1 LCKALEKY
9 YLCPSIFNKLH
20 PLQDM
25 GKGDPRSKRGKISRG
40 SHGNAR
46 PKLQKLKTI
55 LKKLVGK

>member
-1 LCKALEKY
+1 
-9 YLCPSIFNKLH
+9 
-20 PLQDM
+20 M